1 VISLKIVLMGT
12 PLFGVRVL
20 DRSVERYYECL
31 VVSQPDRVKK
41 KGQFVPTPVKELA
54 LKLGIPVFQPEKIGL
69 DYEAIK
75 EANADV
81 LVTAAYGQY
90 IPSKILKLFK
100 KTINV
105 HGSLLPLHRGG
116 APIQRSII
124 NGDLETGVT
133 IMEMAKRLDAGKMYA
148 KRSYK
153 ILDDDTNT
161 SVFEKLSNIGADLL
175 MENIED
181 IYNEVNLGV
190 VQDENMATYSPNLD
204 PSEELID
211 FNKSAFLV
219 MRQINGLSNEPGA
232 YFIFNDVKVKVF
244 KASVIQY
251 EGNELPGTV
260 ISLKKK
266 VWIKTLDNAVSL
278 DILLLPGKKASKAI
292 DFVNGQKL
300 LKENDVI

>member
-1 VISLKIVLMGT
+1 MKIVFMGT

-20 DRSVERYYECL
+20 ERLVEKYDVCL

-69 DYEAIK
+69 DYEVIK
-75 EANADV
+75 EVNADV

>member
-1 VISLKIVLMGT
+1 MKIVFMGT

-20 DRSVERYYECL
+20 ERLVEKYDVCL

-190 VQDENMATYSPNLD
+190 VQDENMATYSHNLD

>member
-1 VISLKIVLMGT
+1 
-12 PLFGVRVL
+12 
-20 DRSVERYYECL
+20 
-31 VVSQPDRVKK
+31 
-41 KGQFVPTPVKELA
+41 
-54 LKLGIPVFQPEKIGL
+54 
-69 DYEAIK
+69 
-75 EANADV
+75 
-81 LVTAAYGQY
+81 
-90 IPSKILKLFK
+90 
-100 KTINV
+100 
-105 HGSLLPLHRGG
+105 
-116 APIQRSII
+116 
-124 NGDLETGVT
+124 
-133 IMEMAKRLDAGKMYA
+133 
-148 KRSYK
+148 
-153 ILDDDTNT
+153 
-161 SVFEKLSNIGADLL
+161 

-232 YFIFNDVKVKVF
+232 YFIFNDVKVKIF

>member
-1 VISLKIVLMGT
+1 MKIVFMGT

-20 DRSVERYYECL
+20 ERLVEKYDVCL

-69 DYEAIK
+69 DYEVIK
-75 EANADV
+75 EVNADV

-190 VQDENMATYSPNLD
+190 AQDENMATYSPNLD

-219 MRQINGLSNEPGA
+219 MRQINGLSSEPGA

-244 KASVIQY
+244 KASVVKY
-251 EGNELPGTV
+251 DGNELPGTV

-292 DFVNGQKL
+292 DFVNGQKV

>member
-1 VISLKIVLMGT
+1 MKIVFMGT

-20 DRSVERYYECL
+20 ERLVEKYDVCL

-41 KGQFVPTPVKELA
+41 KGQLIPTPVKELA

-69 DYEAIK
+69 DYEVIK

>member
-1 VISLKIVLMGT
+1 MGT

-20 DRSVERYYECL
+20 ERLVEKYDVCL

>member
-1 VISLKIVLMGT
+1 MKIVFMGT

-20 DRSVERYYECL
+20 ERLVEKYDVCL

-69 DYEAIK
+69 DYEVIK

-204 PSEELID
+204 PSEELIN